1 MIIKKCTYRLSV
13 VLGSSHLAVEIN
25 NKTITAQ
32 NETIFVFP
40 HLIVGLSP
48 AIFDTALVL
57 WGRWGFR
64 GLGGDNMFVLADAA
78 VFQRYSPTSK
88 APPCLGPSPCLGIK
102 RQKSIRGMRSSLFW
116 PCRGFPC
123 QRFFFARGLHV
134 CQSPCHKTYCLGSL
148 FDYFKNS
155 SCLGS
160 LAWSSIV

>member
-1 MIIKKCTYRLSV
+1 MSSRRQLQLKIKQYLSY
-13 VLGSSHLAVEIN
+13 LTWL
-25 NKTITAQ
+25 
-32 NETIFVFP
+32 
-40 HLIVGLSP
+40 L

-64 GLGGDNMFVLADAA
+64 GLGVDNMFVLADAA

-134 CQSPCHKTYCLGSL
+134 CQYPCHKTYCLGSL

-160 LAWSSIV
+160 LAWSSIVWSGLCKRLIGTLVWNLGKKVKSIF